1 MEQKHITIYGSCI
14 SREPFNQELL
24 RDGSVVIDNY
34 IQKNSIV
41 TLFDDELEIDND
53 DVIASSNFLK
63 RMTYY
68 DFTKKAA
75 KILKEQ
81 ISDWLII
88 DFTELRFGI
97 IRLEFEGIKTSLT
110 NSDSTKKT
118 VANLQKTEK
127 YKSLKASYDE
137 NPYWYTMDVL
147 NDYIAKFKEFITAIY
162 PKEKI
167 ILLDTHNCM
176 EYIGEDGILKT
187 FDELDKLSRENYIMQ
202 QVADTFFDMMNKEI
216 LRIRLPMD
224 ITGDRKH
231 HLGLHALHYED
242 SCYKYIA
249 NCFHQ
254 CFFNN
259 VTQKDLDKLY
269 QEYYNQLKKEKRS
282 IRIKTSIARNKEK
295 EENKSTS
302 KK

>member
-118 VANLQKTEK
+118 VVSLQKTEK

-147 NDYIAKFKEFITAIY
+147 NDYIAKFKEFITATY

-259 VTQKDLDKLY
+259 ITQKDLDKLY

-295 EENKSTS
+295 EENKNTS